1 MAYPR
6 KGPLAVIA
14 APPIGLGIMKVY
26 LHFFSAWRL
35 GFLDYLIS
43 LGLILGGLF
52 LFYPPRSRIV
62 LLASAILIAV
72 ELFKLA
78 SDYRDLFDVFL
89 AMVAILYLSI
99 PTLRYIHAR
108 RNDASEK

>member
-1 MAYPR
+1 MLYPR
-6 KGPLAVIA
+6 KGPLAIA
-14 APPIGLGIMKVY
+14 VAPAIGLGIMKIY
-26 LHFFSAWRL
+26 LHFFSTWRL
-35 GFLDYLIS
+35 GFLDYLVS

-78 SDYRDLFDVFL
+78 SDYKDLFDVFL
-89 AMVAILYLSI
+89 VIVAILYLSI
-99 PTLRYIHAR
+99 PTLRYVHAR
-108 RNDASEK
+108 SNDASEE